1 MDNLQFINF
10 IKEEVVRHLRK
21 NSLIK
26 EIDND
31 MIDKIINVIIDNI
44 KLGIKISHS
53 DVHYF
58 IKKIILNTCK
68 YDIEKKYGTCTEIN
82 NVNKNIL
89 VNSLCKYFDEKT
101 CDDIKKLINNNN
113 NNNVQEFITL
123 DNKSDINEKIESNN
137 LLDSKKQNLITS

>member
-1 MDNLQFINF
+1 MDNSQFNDF

-26 EIDND
+26 EIDYD
-31 MIDKIINVIIDNI
+31 IIDNIINVIINNI

-89 VNSLCKYFDEKT
+89 VNSLCKYFDKDN
-101 CDDIKKLINNNN
+101 CDKIKELVILNENNN
-113 NNNVQEFITL
+113 TY
-123 DNKSDINEKIESNN
+123 KS
-137 LLDSKKQNLITS
+137 QNDFDKTVVS